1 LGLATVYGI
10 VRQHEGWVEVA
21 SVPGKGTTFAVF
33 FPART
38 DTSPVVRAADP
49 LVPPVRGGNETILV
63 VEDEATVRAMGRIVL
78 QDCGYQVLEAESG
91 LEAIDLWQRHPE
103 TIQLLLTDMVMP
115 EGLSGVELAQ
125 QLRRQRPELKVLF
138 TSGYSV
144 DEFDTDFFKGEGNNF
159 LQKPYTRSTLA
170 KAVREVLDSN
180 S

>member
-1 LGLATVYGI
+1 
-10 VRQHEGWVEVA
+10 
-21 SVPGKGTTFAVF
+21 VF

-49 LVPPVRGGNETILV
+49 LLASSVTGGNETILV

-91 LEAIDLWQRHPE
+91 AEAIDLWQKHHESIR
-103 TIQLLLTDMVMP
+103 LLLTDMVMP

-125 QLRRQRPELKVLF
+125 ELRHQRPDLKVLF

-144 DEFDTDFFKGEGNNF
+144 DEFDTEFFKSEGNNF

-170 KAVREVLDSN
+170 KAVREVLDSKT
-180 S
+180 